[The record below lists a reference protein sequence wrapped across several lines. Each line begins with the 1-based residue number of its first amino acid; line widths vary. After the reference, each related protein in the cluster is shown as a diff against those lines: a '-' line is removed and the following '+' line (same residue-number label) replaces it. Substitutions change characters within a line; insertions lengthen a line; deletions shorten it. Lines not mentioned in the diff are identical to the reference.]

1 MKKIILLIFVFSVF
15 FTAGA
20 KEYTLSSPN
29 NKISIKVNVASQIT
43 WSVYFGEDMILTPS
57 PVSVNLND
65 KILGVNARVKR
76 IEQYYKKEYLNP
88 VVRVK
93 SAEILNEYKE
103 MKLFMKGDYSL
114 VFRLYDDAVA
124 YRWITNFDGVIRI
137 LSEQINFCFPGD
149 FPVWFPEE
157 ESMFTHQEREYKYIN
172 ISEIGSMRFSS
183 IPVLIESD
191 NNIKILI
198 TEADLQD
205 YPGFYLSGNS
215 DNPHC
220 LSGNFPYYPKKVEQS
235 NDRNVKVVETEDYL
249 ALCSGSRSFPWRLMI
264 ISEEDKDLIENQTVY
279 KLSQENQLENPS
291 WIKPGKVAWDWWNAN
306 NVYDVGFEAGI
317 NTETYKH
324 YIDFAAEYGIEY
336 IIMDEG
342 WYELGDLMQVSPE
355 IDMEELTSY
364 AKQKNVG
371 IILWVIW
378 KTLDDQLDEAL
389 EQFEKWEIKGIKVDF
404 MQRDDQWMVNYYW
417 RIAKAAADH
426 HLLVDFHGSYKPSGL
441 RRAYPNVLTREG
453 VRGLEWSKWSDGASP
468 ENAVTIPFI
477 RMLAGPL
484 DYTPGAMINATES
497 QFKAVYS
504 KPMSQG
510 TRCQQMAM
518 YVVYESPL
526 QMLADS
532 PTHYMKEE
540 ECMEFLTA
548 VPTVWDETVVL
559 DASVGN
565 FVLLARRSGNEWYI
579 GAMTDWDPRGL
590 KADLSFL
597 HDGEYI
603 LTSWQDGF
611 NADRNAEDYKK
622 SVMTVTMD
630 DVLDLKLA
638 PGGGWVG
645 RIVKGAP

>member
-1 MKKIILLIFVFSVF
+1 MKKLLLTTFIVFLLPFVQLNAKDFQVQSPDGKIIVTIKNTERIFYSVSF
-15 FTAGA
+15 EGG
-20 KEYTLSSPN
+20 EIISDSP
-29 NKISIKVNVASQIT
+29 ISLTVND
-43 WSVYFGEDMILTPS
+43 G
-57 PVSVNLND
+57 
-65 KILGVNARVKR
+65 ILGINAKVKR
-76 IEQYYKKEYLNP
+76 SHTEEVYREIHP
-88 VVRVK
+88 VVRQK
-93 SAEILNEYKE
+93 SAVITDHYNQLRLDFKRA
-103 MKLFMKGDYSL
+103 YSL
-114 VFRLYDDAVA
+114 LVRVYDDGLAF
-124 YRWITNFDGVIRI
+124 RWETGFKDDITVLAEEFTVCLRADQEV
-137 LSEQINFCFPGD
+137 FFPQ
-149 FPVWFPEE
+149 EN
-157 ESMFTHQEREYKYIN
+157 SMYTHQEREYLRLALSGITP
-172 ISEIGSMRFSS
+172 EIFSS
-183 IPVLIESD
+183 IPLLID
-191 NNIKILI
+191 IKDGPKVAV
-198 TEADLQD
+198 TEAGLYD
-205 YPGFYLSGNS
+205 YPGMYLSGTE
-215 DNPHC
+215 DDPYC
-220 LSGNFPYYPKKVEQS
+220 LKGIFPYYPLETKQTS
-235 NDRNVKVVETEDYL
+235 DRDVKIIKRTDYM
-249 ALCSGSRSFPWRLMI
+249 AKTKGDMSFPWRVLVI
-264 ISEEDKDLIENQTVY
+264 AGKDGQLIESQMVF
-279 KLSQENQLENPS
+279 KLSGETRLHDLS

-306 NVYDVGFEAGI
+306 NVYDVDFEAGI

-324 YIDFAAEYGIEY
+324 YIDFASEYEIEY

-342 WYELGDLMQVSPE
+342 WYELGDLMKVNPE

-579 GAMTDWDPRGL
+579 GAMTDWDPRDL

-597 HDGEYI
+597 HDGEYT

-611 NADRNAEDYKK
+611 NANRNAEDYKK

-630 DVLDLKLA
+630 NVLDIHLA
-638 PGGGWVG
+638 PGGGWVA
-645 RIVKGAP
+645 RIVPR